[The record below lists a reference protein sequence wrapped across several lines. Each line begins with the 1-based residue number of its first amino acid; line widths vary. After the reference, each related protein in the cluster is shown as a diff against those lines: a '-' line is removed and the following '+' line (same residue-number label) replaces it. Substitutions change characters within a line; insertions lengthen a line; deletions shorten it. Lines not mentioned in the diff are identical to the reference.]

1 MAVMKAIVVEPESAL
16 GPWAK
21 RIRLALKLSQ
31 HDLAAITGVPQ
42 EEINLFECN
51 FPVRLDTRRKLIKE
65 LWAARNILR

>member
-1 MAVMKAIVVEPESAL
+1 MKAIVVEPESAL